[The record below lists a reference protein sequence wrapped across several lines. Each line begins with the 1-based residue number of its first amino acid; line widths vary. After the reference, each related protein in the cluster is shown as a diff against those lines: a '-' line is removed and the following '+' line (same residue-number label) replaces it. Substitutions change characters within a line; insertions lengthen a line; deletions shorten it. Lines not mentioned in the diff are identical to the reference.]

1 MLETQNQSRREAELY
16 QDVYKNVTMGAESL
30 TDLMRHVNEGDLK
43 TEMGVELAQYET
55 LAKAARQALTDL
67 GVTPREQGAV
77 TKLSAKAGVM
87 MNTMVDS
94 TPSHVAQM
102 VIEGT
107 TMGTTDLLRK
117 INEFSCE
124 AGEGSEA
131 QKLARRAVR
140 FEEDCIEKM
149 KTYL

>member
-1 MLETQNQSRREAELY
+1 M
-16 QDVYKNVTMGAESL
+16 
-30 TDLMRHVNEGDLK
+30 
-43 TEMGVELAQYET
+43 
-55 LAKAARQALTDL
+55 
-67 GVTPREQGAV
+67 

-102 VIEGT
+102 IIEGT

-117 INEFSCE
+117 INEFSSE
-124 AGEGSEA
+124 TGEKSEA
-131 QKLARRAVR
+131 ETLARRAIR

-149 KTYL
+149 KSYL

>member
-1 MLETQNQSRREAELY
+1 
-16 QDVYKNVTMGAESL
+16 
-30 TDLMRHVNEGDLK
+30 
-43 TEMGVELAQYET
+43 
-55 LAKAARQALTDL
+55 
-67 GVTPREQGAV
+67 
-77 TKLSAKAGVM
+77 M

-102 VIEGT
+102 IIEGA

-149 KTYL
+149 KAYL